1 MCRAGNGAA
10 AATDPAQS
18 RRQAGNEYACDC
30 RRSSEYFR
38 SEEKLSGSPAHL
50 RLIFSSYLSEGLRPS
65 DSPTRSLARR
75 FDGSLRSRGLA
86 SLRSLAPASD
96 PLRSRWARVA
106 ALARA
111 CLRPPPVAGA
121 RVAAL
126 ARACLRPAPL
136 KLHAEKSVHTQVQL
150 PTDAGVDA
158 EREVIS
164 HSSPH
169 AAAGREGPFG

>member
-50 RLIFSSYLSEGLRPS
+50 RLIFSSCLSEGLRPS

-96 PLRSRWARVA
+96 P
-106 ALARA
+106 
-111 CLRPPPVAGA
+111 
-121 RVAAL
+121 
-126 ARACLRPAPL
+126 RPAPRPRPL
-136 KLHAEKSVHTQVQL
+136 Y
-150 PTDAGVDA
+150 PTGSAP
-158 EREVIS
+158 RTP
-164 HSSPH
+164 PH
-169 AAAGREGPFG
+169 APRSPPPQTRSRRGGSRRCARSRLPQTRSTKTARREIRSHAGAAPNRCGCRCRT

>member
-50 RLIFSSYLSEGLRPS
+50 RLIFSSCLSEGLRPS

-111 CLRPPPVAGA
+111 G
-121 RVAAL
+121 
-126 ARACLRPAPL
+126 LRPAPL
-136 KLHAEKSVHTQVQL
+136 KQHAEKSVHTQVQL

>member
-50 RLIFSSYLSEGLRPS
+50 RLIFSSCLSEGLRPS

-111 CLRPPPVAGA
+111 CLRP
-121 RVAAL
+121 
-126 ARACLRPAPL
+126 APL

-169 AAAGREGPFG
+169 AAAGREGAFG